1 MPKVTAAIAALVLAI
16 TLTGCTT
23 AQTPTQEPAS
33 APQSAEQSPE
43 STPAPLVAETPA
55 ESDPASDV
63 EVAFVE
69 KFHEIRATMPG
80 ASQIPDATDEQ
91 LIAAGEEACT
101 RLSGGETS
109 DTIVLIEGEAKN
121 GAGYY
126 SDSGAVISSARQTLC
141 PEHING

>member
-1 MPKVTAAIAALVLAI
+1 MSRLAAAIAALVLAV
-16 TLTGCTT
+16 TLTGCTA
-23 AQTPTQEPAS
+23 AQTPAQEPAS
-33 APQSAEQSPE
+33 APQGAEQSPE

-91 LIAAGEEACT
+91 LIAAGREGCERADA
-101 RLSGGETS
+101 GESTELMS
-109 DTIVLIEGEAKN
+109 FVEGEEKN

-126 SDSGAVISSARQTLC
+126 SDSGAIITAARQTLC
-141 PEHING
+141 PAD